1 MVVDGLEVD
10 VEWAAHVDAFVR
22 ADLVEELAVALDLE
36 SEVEA
41 VVDLVSV
48 EVLVF
53 QGAEGAFA
61 DTVLVRRVPPGADV
75 DQLRPLLDVGGE
87 TSGLEARPVIGD
99 ERYRAN
105 LAAHVVDEQFPQRP
119 AG

>member
-1 MVVDGLEVD
+1 MVVDGFEVD
-10 VEWAAHVDAFVR
+10 VGWAAHVDAFVR

-36 SEVEA
+36 FEVEA

-48 EVLVF
+48 ELLVL

-75 DQLRPLLDVGGE
+75 DQLGPLLDVGGE
-87 TSGLEARPVIGD
+87 TSGLEARPVVGG
-99 ERYRAN
+99 ERDRAD
-105 LAAHVVDEQFPQRP
+105 LAARGVDE
-119 AG
+119 